1 METKLSMPV
10 MQSLL
15 ATLWFYIIN
24 MYGTGIKTFFILLSI
39 CYIIDVF
46 SFSFILF
53 SHWKV
58 DANLETKC
66 LADLLN

>member
-10 MQSLL
+10 MQNLL

-24 MYGTGIKTFFILLSI
+24 MSGTGIKTFFILLFI

-53 SHWKV
+53 PH
-58 DANLETKC
+58 
-66 LADLLN
+66 